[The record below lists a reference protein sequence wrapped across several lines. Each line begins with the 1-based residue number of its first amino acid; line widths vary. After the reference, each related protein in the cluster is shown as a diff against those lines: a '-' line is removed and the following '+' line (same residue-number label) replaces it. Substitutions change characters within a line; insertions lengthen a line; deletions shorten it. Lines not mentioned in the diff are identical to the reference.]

1 MGWGLRTSP
10 LVLEFSLVGL
20 ASVVHLRSFSLSS
33 NLHLSGQ
40 NGYRV
45 MVVFSM
51 ILFLSFP
58 DSLNDHVILSVVLAL
73 VLLHTCNIKW
83 MDSGIGAAS

>member
-1 MGWGLRTSP
+1 VGRRLRTSP
-10 LVLEFSLVGL
+10 LVLEFGLVGL
-20 ASVVHLRSFSLSS
+20 ASIVRLRSFSLSS
-33 NLHLSGQ
+33 NLYLSGR

-51 ILFLSFP
+51 ILFLSSP
-58 DSLNDHVILSVVLAL
+58 DSLNDHVILSVVLVL